1 MRPDLVLIETT
12 SLGTAIELQYVAMLV
27 APDSRCEICGTSRN
41 LEVHHIEP
49 QRMGGSRRPEIESP
63 TNKAILCRS
72 CHTQITEQRWHFER
86 THRQLLVTQ
95 VGTGEVVARRLFN
108 PHFSAPGYFQEL
120 NLLEDRFEDLLQGIP
135 YLTDDQLID
144 LFSYLRSLDQHTW
157 KAQAAILWEAK
168 RRSVYG
174 DRAWEAMGRSFG
186 IGWRQAYNLARVWEV
201 YFLGE
206 KGEFCNQM
214 QNCSLQEVTWYI
226 VASQTDAPHFWL
238 AYADDRKAEDPG
250 YSVADFKEEIRIAG
264 AKKEDPL
271 FPNNDSQRCRWL
283 RVYCMKLR
291 RVVRPGQ
298 CPGCDTGVP
307 SIEEVA
313 S

>member
-1 MRPDLVLIETT
+1 SVAKYIRTT
-12 SLGTAIELQYVAMLV
+12 PNILSPNTYCMFV
-27 APDSRCEICGTSRN
+27 APDSHCEICVTSRN

-49 QRMGGSRRPEIESP
+49 KRMGGSRRPEIEAPS
-63 TNKAILCRS
+63 NKATLCRS
-72 CHTQITEQRWHFER
+72 CHTQITEQRWRLER
-86 THRQLLVTQ
+86 TDRQLIVTD
-95 VGTGEVVARRLFN
+95 VPTGEVLARRLFD
-108 PHFSAPGYFQEL
+108 PDFSAPGYFQEL
-120 NLLEDRFEDLLQGIP
+120 NLLENRLDALVQGIP
-135 YLTDDQLID
+135 YLTDDQLVD

-186 IGWRQAYNLARVWEV
+186 IGWRQAYNLAQVWEV
-201 YFLGE
+201 FFLGE
-206 KGEFCNQM
+206 KGQFCNQL
-214 QNCSLQEVTWYI
+214 QNSTLQEVTWYI
-226 VASQTDAPHFWL
+226 VASQTDVPHFWL

-250 YSVADFKEEIRIAG
+250 YSVTDFKDEIGIAG
-264 AKKEDPL
+264 ANKEDPL
-271 FPNNDSQRCRWL
+271 FPESDSQRCQWL

-307 SIEEVA
+307 SIQEAA

>member
-1 MRPDLVLIETT
+1 MFI
-12 SLGTAIELQYVAMLV
+12 

-41 LEVHHIEP
+41 LEVHHIQP
-49 QRMGGSRRPEIESP
+49 KRMGGSRRPEIEAP
-63 TNKAILCRS
+63 ANKATLCHS
-72 CHTQITEQRWHFER
+72 CHIQITEQRWQLER
-86 THRQLLVTQ
+86 GNGHPVVTHVP
-95 VGTGEVVARRLFN
+95 TGEIVARRLLN
-108 PHFSAPGYFQEL
+108 PPFSAPGYFQEL
-120 NLLEDRFEDLLQGIP
+120 NLLEDRFHHLLQGIP
-135 YLTDDQLID
+135 YLTDDQLVD
-144 LFSYLRSLDQHTW
+144 LFSYLRSLDQRTW

-214 QNCSLQEVTWYI
+214 QNSTLQEVTWYV

-250 YSVADFKEEIRIAG
+250 YSVADFKDEIRIAG

-271 FPNNDSQRCRWL
+271 FPESDSQRCQWL

-291 RVVRPGQ
+291 RGGRPGP
-298 CPGCDTGVP
+298 CPGG
-307 SIEEVA
+307 
-313 S
+313 